1 MFESLLK
8 SMPSILDDL
17 KKEDLKEGNVESE
30 YSVDVTTDEGIKK
43 VRDSVYNLK
52 GNIKSLR
59 ENFKDS
65 WLSFMWD
72 KDTLN
77 SIEAS
82 LDKLLED
89 AEKKYKEAHK
99 KKEDSKKSDV
109 KTKYVRPILCLNS
122 ENASN
127 TYALVD
133 KYIETQVSPRLSKNT
148 KPEFLKSVKESLAD
162 FAAWIMLY
170 SDDYYNLYADSND
183 Y

>member
-8 SMPSILDDL
+8 SMSSVLGDL
-17 KKEDLKEGNVESE
+17 NKENVESE

-59 ENFKDS
+59 ENLKDS

-77 SIEAS
+77 SIDAS
-82 LDKLLED
+82 LDELLED

-99 KKEDSKKSDV
+99 PEQKEEKP
-109 KTKYVRPILCLNS
+109 KYVRPVLLLTN
-122 ENASN
+122 EDASKAYN
-127 TYALVD
+127 IVD
-133 KYIETQVSPRLSKNT
+133 KYLEKQICPRLPKDTTQEYIQSI
-148 KPEFLKSVKESLAD
+148 KESLAD
-162 FAAWIMLY
+162 FIAWVMY
-170 SDDYYNLYADSND
+170 VNLNK
-183 Y
+183 